1 MFGVCSTVDDI
12 ERTEVWRK
20 KRRALELRLAK
31 VPYRAIAKE
40 LDINVATAHQWVREL
55 TAIELPQEDMEELRS
70 HEADGYD
77 ASEARLLGL
86 MGMVAE
92 QAQRKKDNNEST
104 DEEVKRIESLE
115 RTLMD
120 VRRQRALLLG
130 INKPTLVKHNVTVRN
145 VFDEE
150 IEALV
155 SELSGGGNIMSDP
168 DMVDVGDNE

>member
-1 MFGVCSTVDDI
+1 MDDI
-12 ERTEVWRK
+12 ERVEIYRK
-20 KRRALELRLAK
+20 KRRALDLRLGK
-31 VPYRAIAKE
+31 VPYRAIAEE
-40 LDINVATAHQWVREL
+40 LGINVATAHAWVKEM
-55 TAIELPQEDMEELRS
+55 TAITLPPEDMEEIRQ

-92 QAQRKKDNNEST
+92 QAQRKKDANEST

-145 VFDEE
+145 VLDEE

-168 DMVDVGDNE
+168 ELVDVGDNE

>member
-1 MFGVCSTVDDI
+1 MDEGRDI
-12 ERTEVWRK
+12 EQVEKWNK
-20 KRRALELRLAK
+20 KRKALELRLGKAS
-31 VPYRAIAKE
+31 YRAIAQE
-40 LDINVATAHQWVREL
+40 LGISVQTAHQWVREL
-55 TAIELPQEDMEELRS
+55 TAIELPQEEMEEIRT

-77 ASEARLLGL
+77 ASEQRLLGL

>member
-1 MFGVCSTVDDI
+1 MTSI
-12 ERTEVWRK
+12 EQLEIWRK

-31 VPYRAIAKE
+31 VSYRAIAKE
-40 LDINVATAHQWVREL
+40 LDINVATCHTWVKEL
-55 TAIELPQEDMEELRS
+55 TATELPPEEMEELRA

-92 QAQRKKDNNEST
+92 QAQRKKDADLNT
-104 DEEVKRIESLE
+104 DGEVKQIESLE

-120 VRRQRALLLG
+120 VRRQRAMLLG
-130 INKPTLVKHNVTVRN
+130 LNKPTLVKHNVTIRN

-155 SELSGGGNIMSDP
+155 AELSGGGNIMSDP
-168 DMVDVGDNE
+168 EMVDAGNDD

>member
-1 MFGVCSTVDDI
+1 MADT
-12 ERTEVWRK
+12 ERQLERMEIWKK
-20 KRRALELRLAK
+20 KRRALELRLGKAS
-31 VPYRAIAKE
+31 YRAIATE

-55 TAIELPQEDMEELRS
+55 TATELPPEDMEAIRA

-92 QAQRKKDNNEST
+92 QAQRKKDDGLST
-104 DEEVKRIESLE
+104 DAEVKQIESLE

-168 DMVDVGDNE
+168 ELVDVGDNNE